1 MLPDGGL
8 RSDGDDR
15 ENFAPAAGDAVTA
28 EAVPGTFEEFWP
40 VYLFAHGRPGTRAL
54 HFAGTSLGLLLLG
67 AAALLDRL
75 VLLVWALAGAYAL
88 AWVGHFV
95 VERNRPATFRH
106 PLWSLRSGFRMYGL
120 IWRGKLGGELERLG
134 IAPSGR

>member
-75 VLLVWALAGAYAL
+75 VLLVWAL
-88 AWVGHFV
+88 
-95 VERNRPATFRH
+95 TFRH